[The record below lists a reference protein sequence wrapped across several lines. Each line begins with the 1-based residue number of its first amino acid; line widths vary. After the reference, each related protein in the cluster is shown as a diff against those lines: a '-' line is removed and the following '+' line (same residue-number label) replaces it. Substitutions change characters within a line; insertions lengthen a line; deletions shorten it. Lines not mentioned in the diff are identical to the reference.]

1 MGQRHLA
8 DKAADA
14 HHYMGVPELLKGL
27 EERRVRDNEG
37 HNSRRQHDGR
47 RFRGR
52 TRKLDDFST
61 SDADALDFINEDM
74 MRIGILRSGFHAL
87 HPQFLLPTQPP
98 ASKAASQISVNCN
111 PLFPFAS
118 SRKSLSV
125 KVPVAAFF
133 TRKREP
139 FDFKGAAFR
148 KQSSDGNRFLA
159 TSNCS
164 VNLAKSALCCF
175 FQFGRVRFTHGALRC
190 PSGLAPSTLIVQATS

>member
-52 TRKLDDFST
+52 TRKLDDFQPAT
-61 SDADALDFINEDM
+61 LMPLDFINEDM

-98 ASKAASQISVNCN
+98 ASKTASQISVNCN
-111 PLFPFAS
+111 RFPF
-118 SRKSLSV
+118 
-125 KVPVAAFF
+125 
-133 TRKREP
+133 
-139 FDFKGAAFR
+139 
-148 KQSSDGNRFLA
+148 RFSENPYL
-159 TSNCS
+159 
-164 VNLAKSALCCF
+164 
-175 FQFGRVRFTHGALRC
+175 
-190 PSGLAPSTLIVQATS
+190 